1 MSLSA
6 AETILAEN
14 LQALAESGQGLAC
27 QWLHEAPG
35 LGPINIVAAKNGQNI
50 LVIKGQSQASRYE
63 PQEEA
68 AKWLKDHQ
76 AQLANLADNPLCLFG
91 FGAPW
96 PALLILQ
103 EGQRLI
109 VFEADP
115 KVVLTIF
122 AQHNFSKFL
131 RTGQLSIWSPWHLAE
146 KAIKA
151 PPNLTLLVHPAAKRR
166 EPAQLLALENYLAQR
181 GRNLQACR
189 QHPLKIM
196 VIPPLSGGSLSVAI
210 SLARAVPKLG
220 HLPHFLTWDENLKAL
235 EVQAQ
240 QTGAQAL
247 KNLFIQTGEQARR
260 DIKLIQPDLVIALAQ
275 APLDLAALL
284 KIKENTDAPLAFWF
298 VEDAHLF
305 SYAAEI
311 AAAYDAFFHI
321 QGQSI
326 NRLLQGWG
334 LSQFFYLPLAADS
347 QIFFPHD
354 HVPEEFRAKLSL
366 MGAGYPNRRI
376 LLKDLCRDYWPKTG
390 LPPSDFK
397 IFGNG
402 WKESDPCLNAH
413 LFAAGRR
420 LATAECALV
429 YAGTE
434 INLNIHSSH
443 QTQSIFSPDSA
454 FVNPRTFEI
463 AAAAGF
469 QLIDQRP
476 LLPTLFTDKK
486 ELIALNDPRELP
498 SAIDYYLAHPAERK
512 AMGQA
517 ARQRVLAEHLYE
529 HRLAAL
535 LAALGYQR

>member
-1 MSLSA
+1 MPLSSVN
-6 AETILAEN
+6 TILAKN

-35 LGPINIVAAKNGQNI
+35 LGPISVVEAKNGQEI
-50 LVIKGQSQASRYE
+50 LVVKGQSQSSRYE

-68 AKWLKDHQ
+68 ANWLKEHQ
-76 AQLANLADNPLCLFG
+76 AQLANLQNNPLCLFG
-91 FGAPW
+91 FGSPW
-96 PALLILQ
+96 PALLLLQ
-103 EGQRLI
+103 DGQRLA

-115 KVVLTIF
+115 KVVLNIL
-122 AQHNFSKFL
+122 ARYNFSNFL

-146 KAIKA
+146 KAIA
-151 PPNLTLLVHPAAKRR
+151 PVPNLILLAQPAAKRR

-189 QHPLKIM
+189 KHPLKIM
-196 VIPPLSGGSLSVAI
+196 VIPPLSGGSLSVAV
-210 SLARAVPKLG
+210 SMARAVPQLG
-220 HLPHFLTWDENLKAL
+220 HLPHFLTWDENLKNL
-235 EVQAQ
+235 EFQAQ
-240 QTGAQAL
+240 QAGPQAL
-247 KNLFIQTGEQARR
+247 KKLFSQTGEQAWR
-260 DIKLIQPDLVIALAQ
+260 DIKLIQPDLIIALAQ
-275 APLDLAALL
+275 APLDLASLL
-284 KIKENTDAPLAFWF
+284 KIKESTEAPLAFWF
-298 VEDAHLF
+298 VEDARLF
-305 SYAAEI
+305 GYAAEI

-347 QIFFPHD
+347 QIFFPHEN
-354 HVPEEFRAKLSL
+354 VPEEFKAKLSF

-390 LPPSDFK
+390 WAPADFK

-402 WKESDPCLNAH
+402 WQGADASLAAH
-413 LFAAGRR
+413 LFAHGRR

-429 YAGTE
+429 YAGAE

-443 QTQSIFSPDSA
+443 HTQQLFFPESA

-469 QLIDQRP
+469 QLIDGRP
-476 LLPTLFTDKK
+476 LLPALFTDKK
-486 ELIALNDPRELP
+486 ELVALSDPCELP
-498 SAIDYYLAHPAERK
+498 PAIDYYLAHPEERK
-512 AMGQA
+512 AIGQA
-517 ARQRVLAEHLYE
+517 ARRRILAEHLYE
-529 HRLAAL
+529 HRLTAL